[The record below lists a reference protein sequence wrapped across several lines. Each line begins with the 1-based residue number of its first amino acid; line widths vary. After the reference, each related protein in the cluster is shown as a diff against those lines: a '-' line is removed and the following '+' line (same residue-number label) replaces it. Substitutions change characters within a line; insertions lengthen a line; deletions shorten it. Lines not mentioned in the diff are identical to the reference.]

1 MASTESSTHGTPSRS
16 TSTVTSLL
24 TLIDW
29 TALPPETQ
37 QTIRT
42 LGPLMQEDCSQ
53 SEMARRLGIPD
64 AQVARMRRELAD
76 AIVEQCHRL
85 ADQLDPK
92 LRGLVDRLRGPSS
105 STA

>member
-1 MASTESSTHGTPSRS
+1 MANTESSTHATPSRP

-24 TLIDW
+24 ELIDW
-29 TALPPETQ
+29 TALPAEIR

-64 AQVARMRRELAD
+64 AQVAMMRRQLAD
-76 AIVEQCHRL
+76 AIVAQCSTL
-85 ADQLDPK
+85 ADRLEPRVRLLVDG
-92 LRGLVDRLRGPSS
+92 LRGQAS
-105 STA
+105 